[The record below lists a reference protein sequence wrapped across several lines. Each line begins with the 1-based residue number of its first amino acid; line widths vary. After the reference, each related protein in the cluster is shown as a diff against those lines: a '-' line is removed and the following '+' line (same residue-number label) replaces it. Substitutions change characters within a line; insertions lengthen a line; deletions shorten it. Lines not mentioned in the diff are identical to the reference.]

1 MAEEKDWWLKA
12 REQAGRAVGGILG
25 GTAGFFGEV
34 GKFAEAFTETEL
46 KDYNPLTSF
55 PAFYKETKAVVQGK
69 LPPQGEGS
77 TGVGRVLQGTLGTT
91 APKGTTTDEGKY
103 QASPFYEAAK
113 RDLLNIG
120 EGLGELLKVGG
131 GFENERLAEARKA
144 EIEAKRKGQ
153 RGLRDEQGFFS
164 EAFAAGRAAYPV
176 GEDIAGGLI
185 ASPMI
190 ALGGFMETPEGKQM
204 AREQPV
210 MYALNAMPV
219 VGRLAKAAKGG
230 LLSKVQ
236 VAELNSRIAKLGIQ
250 GVSDLEGLNKHLQ
263 TITDPVV
270 KGQVVEQAAKA
281 TAEASKAAGK
291 VFSPTAPV
299 ASVAKSVIGGAE
311 QVVSKGPFVAAG
323 YSLGGVPGALALG
336 GLAASPM
343 LLSFL
348 KGGGAGKVG
357 EKVAAKVRQK
367 TAPVKRAVAERR
379 AYETAEQAEIGEQ
392 LLTTEGETAVVGE
405 KLAPVVEQATQSVV
419 EIKPVITEQQLSSK
433 YSQLGNELT
442 RLDGEIARETD
453 AVKKTELEAQK
464 AKTKTEW
471 DKSTT
476 ELNNFFKE
484 QAYLREVEQ
493 AKQAGTPLPNRPAF
507 MADPALISQVEQ
519 QVENVGKTFTEKPL
533 SIDYNL
539 PANKAIL
546 DNVSKAL
553 PDLTPDKAQKLT
565 TSIIASQNSP
575 LTWLSDDNLR
585 QRVAEKLKTE
595 LGLGKFG
602 KEADT
607 ILNRTLLDLS
617 NEAYNNGNVRVLNV
631 ETRRLL
637 QPFLDQKVLTPQEF
651 ITRTMGRDFYFGVE
665 DLTKAQAGP
674 TYQPVKPV
682 LSRVLQDLQT
692 GMRQELVGK
701 PVKLPTEAEQGTLGQ
716 AGQPVLA
723 MVKRIENDFNA
734 GNVELPNVIDFDPQA
749 LIETLRSE
757 ATLTTNPAMRGNL
770 QYKQFL
776 TNYADRLETLK
787 APKVSMGERGVRV
800 LPGLAEL
807 PLENQYDY
815 TLRLANTLEE
825 GSVSKGLSLLKRLST
840 SYNPIT
846 GLGNYL
852 GNSMVRL
859 LDTGSPLPVG
869 QIINEA
875 KDLFNKVR
883 KKQGDLTLQDELVL
897 RAVPARDVLSAAELG
912 GEAGL
917 FELEKKG
924 KALGLGTSLTLA
936 RDLYNY
942 GDVLF
947 KVDKAKT
954 LAGNLIADLP
964 RIPEGKV
971 GILPVGPELTLNVM
985 RRGDTYTFINPETGN
1000 ILTSGTIEAPAV
1012 KRLLG
1017 SSVKFNVDLLYPD
1030 VRELPTY
1037 FTKLQGRGGAGAKL
1051 ASAITFSPFMSY
1063 VLKASDSPFKK
1074 GILSTLIEG
1083 NTSSPLFLP
1092 NAFESSTINLKSNAG
1107 KQFVSTAIAQAGRYA
1122 LSRGQINAAA
1132 AKFNNLSP
1140 EEKDQLRMIYAFTP
1154 ATQKPL
1160 VFSGLADLEN
1170 GGQVATFLSPN
1181 FLNFWSYTDT
1191 SLRGLGW
1198 ASNQAGKLFD
1208 RAMKEPEIK
1217 GDQAIDEF
1225 TRRILAGKDPTMA
1238 DALKTGGV
1246 ASGLLYPLFVKGV
1259 ESEKLGKQDVG
1270 FRDFAKP
1277 FGLLGRAVVFGL
1289 EQADLLP
1296 PDGNFN
1302 RATRA
1307 GVYAKLMD
1315 VIVGTQMT
1323 KEQTSAKASSFLNKF
1338 YDEQYDSVIQPL
1350 LNKAAS
1356 DPDKAIDYQLE
1367 ADTLHNALKQ
1377 VIQARKE
1384 SFNNTMLKLGLPEF
1398 VKGDQL
1404 RFRKLKVPTS
1414 NVIEEEQERAPVEQV
1429 APTIPEFQGEGQG
1442 VAPPIPEFENF
1453 NP

>member
-1 MAEEKDWWLKA
+1 MADEKDWFLKA
-12 REQAGRAVGGILG
+12 REQMGRAVGGTLG
-25 GTAGFFGEV
+25 TTAGFLGEV
-34 GKFAEAFTETEL
+34 GKFAQSFGETEL

-55 PAFYKETKAVVQGK
+55 PAFFKETRDVVQGK

-77 TGVGRVLQGTLGTT
+77 TGFGRVLQGTLGKT
-91 APKGTTTDEGKY
+91 APKGTTIDEGKY
-103 QASPFYEAAK
+103 QASPFYDAAK

-131 GFENERLAEARKA
+131 GFENERMAAARAEETA
-144 EIEAKRKGQ
+144 AKRAGK
-153 RGLRDEQGFFS
+153 RPLKDEEGFLS
-164 EAFAAGRAAYPV
+164 EAFAAGKAAFPV

-185 ASPMI
+185 ASPVI
-190 ALGGFMETPEGKQM
+190 LAGGLMETPEGKTM
-204 AREQPV
+204 AREQPITF
-210 MYALNAMPV
+210 ALNAMPV
-219 VGRLAKAAKGG
+219 IGRLAKAAKGG

-236 VAELNSRIAKLGIQ
+236 VAELNSRISKLGIQ
-250 GVSDLEGLNKHLQ
+250 GVGDLEGLNKHLE
-263 TITDPVV
+263 TLTDPVV
-270 KGQVVEQAAKA
+270 KAQVVEEAATATAQAAKA
-281 TAEASKAAGK
+281 AEK
-291 VFSPTAPV
+291 VFSPAAPV
-299 ASVAKSVIGGAE
+299 SSLAKSAIGGAQ
-311 QVVSKGPFVAAG
+311 QVVGKAPFVAAG
-323 YSLGGVPGALALG
+323 YSLGGPIGGLVAG

-348 KGGGAGKVG
+348 KGGGAGAAG
-357 EKVAAKVRQK
+357 EKVAAKARAK

-379 AYETAEQAEIGEQ
+379 AYETPEQAEIGEQ
-392 LLTTEGETAVVGE
+392 LLTTEGETAVVGQ
-405 KLAPVVEQATQSVV
+405 KLAPVVEQATQSVI
-419 EIKPVITEQQLSSK
+419 ENRPVITEQQLSDKFSK
-433 YSQLGNELT
+433 LGNELT
-442 RLDGEIARETD
+442 RLDSEIAAETNP
-453 AVKKTELEAQK
+453 VKKTALEQNK
-464 AKTKTEW
+464 IKTQTEW
-471 DKSTT
+471 SKTNT
-476 ELNNFFKE
+476 ELNDFFKE
-484 QAYLREVEQ
+484 QRYLREVEQ
-493 AKQAGTPLPNRPAF
+493 AKQAGTPAPQRPAF
-507 MADPALISQVEQ
+507 MADPTLITEVEQ
-519 QVENVGKTFTEKPL
+519 QVEKVGQSYTPKPL
-533 SIDYNL
+533 SVDYNL

-546 DNVSKAL
+546 DSVSQAL
-553 PDLTPDKAQKLT
+553 PDTAPAEAQKLA

-575 LTWLSDDNLR
+575 ITWLSDTALR
-585 QRVAEKLKTE
+585 QRVAQQLKTQF
-595 LGLGKFG
+595 GLDKV
-602 KEADT
+602 KDADK
-607 ILNRTLLDLS
+607 ILDRTLLDLS
-617 NEAYNNGNVRVLNV
+617 NEAYNNGDVKILNV
-631 ETRRLL
+631 ESNRIL
-637 QPFLDQKVLTPQEF
+637 QPFLDQQLLTPA
-651 ITRTMGRDFYFGVE
+651 DFAKRLGATDVFVGIE
-665 DLTKAQAGP
+665 DITKAQAGAN
-674 TYQPVKPV
+674 YQPVKPV
-682 LSRVLQDLQT
+682 LSRVLQDLQS
-692 GMRQELVGK
+692 GMRAKMVGQ
-701 PVKLPTEAEQGTLGQ
+701 PVKLPSEAEQATLGQ
-716 AGQPVLA
+716 AGKPVLA
-723 MVKRIENDFNA
+723 MAKKIEDDFNA
-734 GNVELPNVIDFDPQA
+734 GKVELPNVINFDPQP

-757 ATLTTNPAMRGNL
+757 ATFTTNPAMRGNL
-770 QYKQFL
+770 QYKKFL
-776 TNYADRLETLK
+776 TDYADKLETLK
-787 APKVSMGERGVRV
+787 APKVSMGEKGVRV
-800 LPGLAEL
+800 APSLAQL

-815 TLRLANTLEE
+815 TLNLANTLEE
-825 GSVSKGLSLLKRLST
+825 GAAGKTLSLLKRLST

-852 GNSMVRL
+852 GNAMVRL
-859 LDTGSPLPVG
+859 MDTGSPIPVG
-869 QIINEA
+869 QIIDKA
-875 KDLFNKVR
+875 KQLSDKVR
-883 KKQGDLTLQDELVL
+883 KKQTNLTLQDELVL
-897 RAVPARDVLSAAELG
+897 RALPSKDVLSAAELG

-917 FELEKKG
+917 FEMEKKSPVAT
-924 KALGLGTSLTLA
+924 KA
-936 RDLYNY
+936 RELYNY

-947 KVDKAKT
+947 KVDKAQT
-954 LAGNLIADLP
+954 LSANLIDDLP
-964 RIPEGKV
+964 RIPEGKS

-985 RRGDTYTFINPETGN
+985 RRGDTYTFINPETGK
-1000 ILTSGTIEAPAV
+1000 ILTSGTMEASSV

-1017 SSVKFNVDLLYPD
+1017 ASIKYNVDLLYPD

-1037 FTKLQGRGGAGAKL
+1037 FTTLQGRGGTGAKI

-1063 VLKASDSPFKK
+1063 VLKASDTPWKK

-1092 NAFESSTINLKSNAG
+1092 NAFESSTLNLKSNAG
-1107 KQFVSTAIAQAGRYA
+1107 RQFVSTAIAQAGRYA
-1122 LSRGQINAAA
+1122 LSRGQMNAAS

-1140 EEKDQLRMIYAFTP
+1140 EEKDQLRMVYAFTP
-1154 ATQKPL
+1154 ASQKPL

-1191 SLRGLGW
+1191 ALRGLGW

-1225 TRRILAGKDPTMA
+1225 TRRILTGKDPTMS

-1246 ASGLLYPLFVKGV
+1246 ASGILYPLFVKGV

-1277 FGLLGRAVVFGL
+1277 FGLLGRVAVFGL

-1307 GVYAKLMD
+1307 SVYGKLMD

-1323 KEQTSAKASSFLNKF
+1323 KEQTSAKASYFLNKF
-1338 YDEQYDSVIQPL
+1338 YEEQYNGVIQPL

-1367 ADTLHNALKQ
+1367 ADTLHTALKQ

-1414 NVIEEEQERAPVEQV
+1414 NVIEEEQQAAPTEQV

-1442 VAPPIPEFENF
+1442 VAPSIPEFQEF